1 MEIDMIKI
9 DAIVRENIME
19 ELVDALREVE
29 VNGMTITQVMG
40 CGTQMGYREKIR
52 GSQIDVNLIPKIKF
66 EIVVS
71 SQIWADKVVNV
82 ICEVAYTGEPG
93 DGKIFLYDLRDCVRI
108 RTRTHGPQAVWAE
121 GQTE

>member
-1 MEIDMIKI
+1 MIKI
-9 DAIVRENIME
+9 DAIVRENVME
-19 ELVDALREVE
+19 ELMEALREIE

-40 CGTQMGYREKIR
+40 CGTQLGYKEKVR
-52 GSQIDVNLIPKIKF
+52 GSQVDVHLMPKIKF

-71 SQIWADKVVNV
+71 RQEWADKVVDV
-82 ICEVAYTGEPG
+82 ICRVAYTGEPG
-93 DGKIFLYDLRDCVRI
+93 DGKIFLYSLQDCVRI